1 MTEAILAPHVAITI
15 PEQDESLSSLGQLE
29 IPSLREPGVSFR
41 LGVLLGSG
49 AMGIAYF
56 GMRHAA
62 DGKSPVV
69 IKLLKPG
76 YVLQAG
82 DTAKLVVQKEATAL
96 SRLNN
101 RVPPTPFVVRMID
114 TGVLPVVFSG
124 RRLELPWLALEYVHG
139 GVEGT
144 TLTERVA
151 YSVDK
156 TGHAFDPQRAALAVE
171 CIAKGVEA
179 VHDVG
184 VIHRDLTPNNVLCCG
199 FGDSE
204 IFKITDFGLAR
215 PLGMNATFGGIVV
228 GTVGYAPP
236 EQAALD
242 DRRIGTWSDVFTFA
256 VDLYFML
263 TGRGYF
269 PTRNAMDSLALIR
282 SPERTSIL
290 ESAMLSPELR
300 EQPAACAGIDLALKL
315 ATASRPEDRPKT
327 APMFASMVLPWLKAG
342 PRSKPV
348 TSRRIESVAPM
359 AAPEPA
365 VGSTWRWTVRHLPG
379 DDQVVRSVAWDGDG
393 RCLCATN
400 QGLRFW
406 NGTGWLAA
414 PMDEL
419 PNERGIRFVQRASA
433 GSWLVGGDQA
443 TLATYS
449 ADGVSEVVRGPSRD
463 VSFSHA
469 SGEFSDL
476 AVVVG
481 ESEGRPPVL
490 YALSSHRW
498 LKPLSLPDVARV
510 SDIARIGD
518 DRWLIVG
525 RRQDGAGF
533 AALYQPLLWEVRMLD
548 IPRVRAL
555 LSCAGRSDRRV
566 GVATGSEGLVIC
578 VDDSGES
585 HWFLKGKPD
594 LPAAAVDVAGRIWAS
609 GAGGIFLRDTGSDR
623 FEPVW
628 EDPTWVTPIVSLFA
642 DLGFVIAMS
651 ADGGI
656 LEGTRTAADPV
667 GSTQR
672 AT

>member
-1 MTEAILAPHVAITI
+1 MVLPI
-15 PEQDESLSSLGQLE
+15 PDHDESLAALAQQE
-29 IPSLREPGVSFR
+29 IKSLREPGVVFR
-41 LGVLLGSG
+41 LGSLLGTG

-56 GMRHAA
+56 GMRHAP

-69 IKLLKPG
+69 IKLLKPH

-82 DTAKLVVQKEATAL
+82 ETAKLVVDKEATAL
-96 SRLNN
+96 SRLNS

-114 TGVLPVVFSG
+114 TGVLPIHFKG
-124 RRLELPWLALEYVHG
+124 RSLELPWLALEYVHG
-139 GVEGT
+139 GAEGT

-156 TGHAFDPQRAALAVE
+156 TGHAFDPVRAALAVE
-171 CIAKGVEA
+171 CMAKGIDA
-179 VHDVG
+179 VHEVG

-215 PLGMNATFGGIVV
+215 PIGMNATFGGIVV

-256 VDLYFML
+256 VDLFFML

-282 SPERTSIL
+282 APERTSIL
-290 ESAMLSPELR
+290 ESSMLSPELR
-300 EQPAACAGIDLALKL
+300 EQPAACAGIDLALRL
-315 ATASRPEDRPKT
+315 ATSHRPEDRPRT
-327 APMFASMVLPWLKAG
+327 AQMFASMVLPWLKGG
-342 PRSKPV
+342 PRSRPA
-348 TSRRIESVAPM
+348 TSRRIESIAPGAM
-359 AAPEPA
+359 PKSADDA
-365 VGSTWRWTVRHLPG
+365 GWRWTVRHMPG
-379 DDQVVRSVAWDGDG
+379 DDHVVRSVAWDGDG
-393 RCLCATN
+393 RCLAATN
-400 QGLRFW
+400 EGLRFW
-406 NGTGWLAA
+406 NGTGWLEA
-414 PMDEL
+414 PTDEL
-419 PNERGIRFVQRASA
+419 PNERGIRFVQRVSA

-443 TLATYS
+443 TLASYS
-449 ADGVSEVVRGPSRD
+449 ADGVSDVVRGPSPE
-463 VSFSHA
+463 VSFSLA
-469 SGEFSDL
+469 SGDFEDL

-481 ESEGRPPVL
+481 EAEGRPPVL
-490 YALSSHRW
+490 YALSSRRW
-498 LKPLSLPDVARV
+498 LKPLRLDDVARV
-510 SDIARIGD
+510 SAISRIGD
-518 DRWLIVG
+518 DRWLVVG
-525 RRQDGAGF
+525 RRGDGAGF
-533 AALYQPLLWEVRMLD
+533 AALYHPLLWQVQMLD

-578 VDDSGES
+578 VDDAGES

-594 LPAAAVDVAGRIWAS
+594 LPAAAVDAAGRIWAS
-609 GAGGIFLRDTGSDR
+609 GAGCIFLRDPSTDR

-628 EDPTWVTPIVSLFA
+628 QDPAWVTPIVSLFA
-642 DLGFVIAMS
+642 DVGIVIAMG

-656 LEGTRTAADPV
+656 LEGSRTGADAV
-667 GSTQR
+667 GSTER
-672 AT
+672 AL

>member
-1 MTEAILAPHVAITI
+1 MALRI
-15 PEQDESLSSLGQLE
+15 PDNDESLAALAQQE
-29 IPSLREPGVSFR
+29 ITSLREPGVAFR
-41 LGVLLGSG
+41 LGSLLGTG

-69 IKLLKPG
+69 IKLLKPH
-76 YVLQAG
+76 YVVQAG
-82 DTAKLVVQKEATAL
+82 ETAKLVVDKEATAL
-96 SRLNN
+96 SRLNS

-114 TGVLPVVFSG
+114 VGALPVHYKGKSI
-124 RRLELPWLALEYVHG
+124 ELPWLALEYVHG

-156 TGHAFDPQRAALAVE
+156 TGHAFDAARAALAVE
-171 CIAKGVEA
+171 CMAKGIDA
-179 VHDVG
+179 VHEVG

-215 PLGMNATFGGIVV
+215 PIGMNATFGGIVV

-256 VDLYFML
+256 VDLFFML

-282 SPERTSIL
+282 SPQRLSIL
-290 ESAMLSPELR
+290 ESNMLSPELR
-300 EQPAACAGIDLALKL
+300 EQPAACAGIDLALRL
-315 ATASRPEDRPKT
+315 ATSQKPEDRPRT
-327 APMFASMVLPWLKAG
+327 AQMFASMVLPWLKAG
-342 PRSKPV
+342 PRSRPA
-348 TSRRIESVAPM
+348 TSRRIESIAPVM
-359 AAPEPA
+359 TARSADDA
-365 VGSTWRWTVRHLPG
+365 GWRWNVRHTAG
-379 DDQVVRSVAWDGDG
+379 DDRVVRSVAWDGDG
-393 RCLCATN
+393 RCLAATN
-400 QGLRFW
+400 EGLRFW
-406 NGTGWLAA
+406 NGTGWLEA

-433 GSWLVGGDQA
+433 GSWLVGGDHA

-449 ADGVSEVVRGPSRD
+449 ADGVTDVVRGPSPE

-469 SGEFSDL
+469 SGDFDDL
-476 AVVVG
+476 AVLVG
-481 ESEGRPPVL
+481 ESEDRPPVL
-490 YALSSHRW
+490 YALSSRRW
-498 LKPLSLPDVARV
+498 LKPLRLDDVARV
-510 SDIARIGD
+510 SAISRVGD
-518 DRWLIVG
+518 DRWLVVG
-525 RRQDGAGF
+525 RRGDGAGF
-533 AALYQPLLWEVRMLD
+533 AALYYPLLWQVQMLD

-555 LSCAGRSDRRV
+555 LSCAGRTDRRV

-578 VDDSGES
+578 VDDVGES
-585 HWFLKGKPD
+585 HWFLRGKPD

-609 GAGGIFLRDTGSDR
+609 GAGCIFLREPSSDR

-628 EDPTWVTPIVSLFA
+628 QDPAWVTPIVSLFA
-642 DLGFVIAMS
+642 DIGIVIAMG

-656 LEGTRTAADPV
+656 LEGSRSSVDPV
-667 GSTQR
+667 HSTER
-672 AT
+672 AL